1 MKKLKRIIVICII
14 SLMFMVGNVCCAKAA
29 VNIYLTNDKKDIP
42 ESSLYSNKTLK
53 KTITLS
59 DTTRD
64 VSLMKEVDGT
74 VQEFKGTNSDRIQI
88 LLSNTSNMYCVQ
100 RSSTTA
106 GGGGEYEIIAKLSID
121 GKKCVLE
128 KRGENKIIRI
138 NNNYAKLARVLHG
151 SGEKGF
157 GLIYWMDHGS
167 YTKIQVGV
175 WNVWNAVAS
184 SFGSSMRGYQDT
196 HNTDKLSEE
205 VLKFQKNENLVD
217 DAKNLLEAASEY
229 ADNYDTKKKNYD
241 EAKCTLKID
250 NKVDIKTEIKTG
262 EVIKKE
268 KTLTTDDSKLSR
280 YLSDGNKN
288 VKWAR
293 IGPIILSTNTTKNK
307 LSVDYPDKSVFFE
320 ANNKLTSKIEKS
332 AKWNNDKKTNKFYV
346 YVKYTDYKEVDSKF
360 TFKLSRDVEFTNL
373 KARVYYLEKGGSQDF
388 ILVYLDKDNNKKTVS
403 TTLDLKFNKSF
414 SIKKTDIST
423 GITLTKGIKFRFKD
437 KSGNYLRFKV
447 MQVQKDKNGN
457 VKKDKNGNKI
467 YTELQNTSKL
477 EEAQVSK
484 YVFIGVTSKN
494 GESINNMDDSTWIY
508 PSKTIEGM
516 KIGTYNITEMLIDSD
531 KVDYYCNS
539 KYTKNTYYG
548 GRKGV
553 KEKYNIRDI
562 GNKQITFETNRIEI
576 ENKKITKSLQIL
588 KVDKD
593 NNTIALS
600 GIQFI
605 LVYKFKGREY
615 LVNRVENNKTHKVTF
630 TYTERTESNNQ
641 YISIKKEYENNKDKM
656 TVFETGEDGY
666 IHTHRMVDG
675 EWKDVNYIS
684 GLDVG
689 TYYLYEVSNGGKS
702 DYKKPNINEK
712 VEAVYTE
719 DNKEKVT
726 TKVTVS
732 PNEMKKYKV
741 YNEKKSYGGKLK
753 IYKKDVNTNIP
764 IPNME
769 FKIKYLK
776 TKEIEITKNGKKIKK
791 TAIIG
796 EQYVVQDN
804 NGKVTYVDDVNEATV
819 FKSNENGILQGY
831 NSKGEKVDYI
841 GGLKSGQY
849 KAIELKQ
856 DGNGTYSSSV
866 DFEISEAADE
876 YVNSNDRTKD
886 DFTKIEVTEDN
897 DKDTYRIYNTMAPM
911 KGNVSIEGK
920 VWSPKKADDKAQ
932 ETVSEQ
938 QAIEYNDEYNLV
950 KGIKVNIYA
959 KARLIVTTKETGETY
974 FDEKTGKVTEYG
986 EQLKYYEF
994 DPSNGHAYQVDENG
1008 SRIKNKNGN
1017 DIDLGEELVIKK
1029 GTIVSSKMV
1038 SYSEEKLVSTVYTDE
1053 KGKYIS
1059 TLRGVPYPDT
1069 QLPYYRVEFQ
1079 YDGMDFQGARIAKY
1093 DNKENGSKAIENTA
1107 RRTVINNAYETIK
1120 GNGTKNGGIA
1130 LNSNRNLEYTFKEGN
1145 DNGYGT
1151 STSKG
1156 LSTGYKK
1163 SDKLITVNDIG
1174 KATNDVKNNN
1184 MITASYSLKKD
1195 NPTENPGALGDYD
1208 DSTDEKETYYNDT
1221 QKKVEGI
1228 NLMLM
1233 EREMPDLSVSNRI
1246 ESVVTSINGYNNL
1259 YKTIASKDDDDPD
1272 NAAINLQ
1279 VKYVQDEERLGKI
1292 PVYPSDVAAF
1302 DITNTELKQRL
1313 QLYIT
1318 YKVSIVN
1325 NSATLYNRVKE
1336 LALYYN
1342 TEGYELLYVGTGLDN
1357 TKNNYCAKNDMA
1369 ITANKY
1375 SGNTIPL
1382 TGYSRVC
1389 IDLNN
1394 TVIEPGDNKS
1404 KDLYITYKIKDD
1416 YVKGAINGNN
1426 NIKSLKH
1433 IAEINAYSTYS
1444 DTEGKN
1450 AYAGVDK
1457 NSAPG
1462 NITNSDIK
1470 FNDSKP
1476 IIGSIDNDTGIA
1488 RAAGLNVQENRT
1500 MTGTVFL
1507 DNSNVEN
1514 NKRLGD
1520 GIYDKNN
1527 EKALA
1532 GVKVKL
1538 EIVNKENNNIITGEN
1553 IATQMPKNIVIKD
1566 QDNKYHSY
1574 KVINENGKYYY
1585 LYNNLKIEIY
1595 TATTSE
1601 TGNDNNYKISGYIP
1615 GNYKLTYTY
1624 NNETYYKGSDGKQH
1638 KINTEDYKSTIVQD
1652 VDSNTIIKS
1661 AFEDNNNNMDW
1672 YMVDNASTEEELQKE
1687 FTRYNEAVDDMNT
1700 RKTIDNYY
1708 SNMNMTNT
1716 GNTNDSLIKNKNY
1729 DMTASTPVMGIPV
1742 EKTISIDTTSTGN
1755 ELKNLSYDIK
1765 NMDFGIV
1772 ERPRQSLKLEKKIN
1786 SVKIRL
1792 ANGQLLVD
1800 VKADDNGKFQTVQ
1813 GVQIINGAVHIEFD
1827 NELIH
1832 GSTLELGYKVKAINN
1847 SELDYTTESFYKY
1860 GIEGT
1865 KDERVKLSPQEILD
1879 YVDNNLI
1886 YTKDDNSKWNIINK
1900 GDYTNKIDNA
1910 EIYDNTEKS
1919 KINTILSYNIKE
1931 NNNSIELAPGDT
1943 YNNIPEIKLEKLLS
1957 NTQDDEMLYGN
1968 KVEVI
1973 TVNQGKAKEGN
1984 NNLGR
1989 RINIQLG
1996 TYNKAGDSGIGA
2008 KAENVTITPPT
2019 GQDNISKIYYAI
2031 IALGVLVIIAG
2042 GIVLIRHNIKKNK

>member
-1 MKKLKRIIVICII
+1 MNKTRRNCLVCIVIVCALILFPMIVKADWPDNIGKKEYDRETLEKSGISLNGDNMDEYTNLFCINHSKEFHHGRYVVTDKVYINGIRARLRGYTKTWENDIYAKMLYVFSKKQNYGYFEKRSDENYYPNYADAQYCVYHLWNSFAGTFDKHLNKTTDDAGLTDGAKRILNEADIYAAKVRTFSSKKNINLKVSFVDEENI
-14 SLMFMVGNVCCAKAA
+14 SLKE
-29 VNIYLTNDKKDIP
+29 NIKSDAFDTKICTDGVK
-42 ESSLYSNKTLK
+42 SLLKTHK
-53 KTITLS
+53 NWVKI
-59 DTTRD
+59 
-64 VSLMKEVDGT
+64 GP
-74 VQEFKGTNSDRIQI
+74 IQI
-88 LLSNTSNMYCVQ
+88 Q
-100 RSSTTA
+100 
-106 GGGGEYEIIAKLSID
+106 G
-121 GKKCVLE
+121 
-128 KRGENKIIRI
+128 
-138 NNNYAKLARVLHG
+138 
-151 SGEKGF
+151 
-157 GLIYWMDHGS
+157 
-167 YTKIQVGV
+167 
-175 WNVWNAVAS
+175 
-184 SFGSSMRGYQDT
+184 
-196 HNTDKLSEE
+196 NTDKITS
-205 VLKFQKNENLVD
+205 V
-217 DAKNLLEAASEY
+217 
-229 ADNYDTKKKNYD
+229 
-241 EAKCTLKID
+241 
-250 NKVDIKTEIKTG
+250 
-262 EVIKKE
+262 
-268 KTLTTDDSKLSR
+268 KLSGSIPKDII
-280 YLSDGNKN
+280 YKYETKN
-288 VKWAR
+288 VY
-293 IGPIILSTNTTKNK
+293 SFTTKQSDAINF
-307 LSVDYPDKSVFFE
+307 Y
-320 ANNKLTSKIEKS
+320 S
-332 AKWNNDKKTNKFYV
+332 ASKKTNKFYIFIPYEE
-346 YVKYTDYKEVDSKF
+346 YVKKGLEELNISVDAKETCNVYEGY
-360 TFKLSRDVEFTNL
+360 VE
-373 KARVYYLEKGGSQDF
+373 VLENKTQSAQRLMKGY
-388 ILVYLDKDNNKKTVS
+388 V
-403 TTLDLKFNKSF
+403 KSN
-414 SIKKTDIST
+414 
-423 GITLTKGIKFRFKD
+423 TLTI
-437 KSGNYLRFKV
+437 
-447 MQVQKDKNGN
+447 NGSASLKLKLTRKLKI
-457 VKKDKNGNKI
+457 VKKDKITGINLTTKVRFRLIDAHGNAVKFKTVQKVNKDGKKYNVYEYEGVI
-467 YTELQNTSKL
+467 LDYDKATSKEKDLTWITAFQTITNLKLGNYAIREMIIDTDAYKLNEDYSSMQYDGKNYPTKKL
-477 EEAQVSK
+477 EFNIPISYFCDVGEEEIQGSGNYGSLNNEFAWSCKTNNGSK
-484 YVFIGVTSKN
+484 YIEVQIVNEKNIG
-494 GESINNMDDSTWIY
+494 DLLIY
-508 PSKTIEGM
+508 
-516 KIGTYNITEMLIDSD
+516 
-531 KVDYYCNS
+531 
-539 KYTKNTYYG
+539 
-548 GRKGV
+548 
-553 KEKYNIRDI
+553 
-562 GNKQITFETNRIEI
+562 
-576 ENKKITKSLQIL
+576 

-593 NNTIALS
+593 DNTHPLKGVKFAIVYNYGGKKFLLQENGKSKYKYNEMTKNAKTGEYVQISKESKNKYTEFETNKDGKIKLLE
-600 GIQFI
+600 GIQQ
-605 LVYKFKGREY
+605 G
-615 LVNRVENNKTHKVTF
+615 
-630 TYTERTESNNQ
+630 S
-641 YISIKKEYENNKDKM
+641 YE
-656 TVFETGEDGY
+656 
-666 IHTHRMVDG
+666 
-675 EWKDVNYIS
+675 
-684 GLDVG
+684 
-689 TYYLYEVSNGGKS
+689 LYEVSNGDNKEYLKVS
-702 DYKKPNINEK
+702 PNEV
-712 VEAVYTE
+712 VEAVYTDSNGKE
-719 DNKEKVT
+719 NKTKSVKVNADELN
-726 TKVTVS
+726 V
-732 PNEMKKYKV
+732 YKV
-741 YNEKKSYGGKLK
+741 YNEKKSTGGKLK

-764 IPNME
+764 IPGVQ

-796 EQYVVQDN
+796 EQYVVQDSKT
-804 NGKVTYVDDVNEATV
+804 GKVTYVDDANKATT
-819 FKSNENGILQGY
+819 FETNADGILQGY

-841 GGLKSGQY
+841 GGLEFGQY

-856 DGNGTYSSSV
+856 DGNGTYSTAV
-866 DFEISEAADE
+866 DFEISEGAEE
-876 YVNSNDRTKD
+876 YVNPNDRTKD
-886 DFTKIEVTEDN
+886 DFTKIEVTEEN
-897 DKDTYRIYNTMAPM
+897 DKDTYRIYNTIAPM

-932 ETVSEQ
+932 ETVNEE
-938 QAIEYNDEYNLV
+938 QAIEYKNGYNFV

-959 KARLIVTTKETGETY
+959 KARLIVTVKETGEIHY
-974 FDEKTGKVTEYG
+974 DEKTKTPTEYQ

-994 DPSNGHAYQVDENG
+994 DPSDGHAYQVNANG
-1008 SRIKNKNGN
+1008 SRIKDQKGN

-1038 SYSEEKLVSTVYTDE
+1038 SYSKEKLVATVYTDE

-1079 YDGMDFQGARIAKY
+1079 YDGIDFQGARIARYY
-1093 DNKENGSKAIENTA
+1093 DKENGSKAIENIS

-1120 GNGTKNGGIA
+1120 GNGTKNGGTA
-1130 LNSNRNLEYTFKEGN
+1130 LNANRNLEYTFKEGN

-1163 SDKLITVNDIG
+1163 SDKLITVNDIE

-1195 NPTENPGALGDYD
+1195 EPTGNPGALGDYD
-1208 DSTDEKETYYNDT
+1208 DSTEEKETYYDDN

-1259 YKTIASKDDDDPD
+1259 YKTIASKDNNDPD

-1369 ITANKY
+1369 ITTNKY

-1426 NIKSLKH
+1426 NINSLKH

-1444 DTEGKN
+1444 DTEGTE

-1476 IIGSIDNDTGIA
+1476 IIGNIDNDTGIA

-1507 DNSNVEN
+1507 DKSTVKNDMRIS
-1514 NKRLGD
+1514 D

-1538 EIVNKENNNIITGEN
+1538 EIVNTEGNNIITGEN

-1566 QDNKYHSY
+1566 QNNKYHTCA
-1574 KVINENGKYYY
+1574 VEQENGKYYY
-1585 LYNNLKIEIY
+1585 RYNNLKIELY

-1601 TGNDNNYKISGYIP
+1601 TGNNNNYKISGYIP

-1624 NNETYYKGSDGKQH
+1624 NNETYYKDSDGKQH
-1638 KINTEDYKSTIVQD
+1638 KINTEDYKSAIVQN
-1652 VDSNTIIKS
+1652 VDGGTIIRS
-1661 AFEDNNNNMDW
+1661 AFEDNSNNMNW
-1672 YMVDNASTEEELQKE
+1672 YMIDNASTEEELQKE

-1786 SVKIRL
+1786 SVKIKL
-1792 ANGQLLVD
+1792 SNGQLLVD
-1800 VKADDNGKFQTVQ
+1800 VKADENGKFQTVQ

-1832 GSTLELGYKVKAINN
+1832 GSTLELGYKIKVENN
-1847 SELDYTTESFYKY
+1847 SEVDYINETFYKY
-1860 GIEGT
+1860 GEVILDGSEDRFNTCSIEEAINKGI
-1865 KDERVKLSPQEILD
+1865 KGADDYKVKLSPQEILD

-2019 GQDNISKIYYAI
+2019 GQDNISKIYYTI

>member
-1 MKKLKRIIVICII
+1 MVDLCLTGNYTGTQLGVYKVWNQVIGT
-14 SLMFMVGNVCCAKAA
+14 LNLVGNYKDTTNETMFNDESQLSYTDDANKNYYERLLKNADVYANNYEENEKEYNKAVTLSQKDKDKVRSTGMTSA
-29 VNIYLTNDKKDIP
+29 EVKKD
-42 ESSLYSNKTLK
+42 KTFINSKDTKLN
-53 KTITLS
+53 TYLS
-59 DTTRD
+59 
-64 VSLMKEVDGT
+64 
-74 VQEFKGTNSDRIQI
+74 
-88 LLSNTSNMYCVQ
+88 SNTNWV
-100 RSSTTA
+100 
-106 GGGGEYEIIAKLSID
+106 
-121 GKKCVLE
+121 
-128 KRGENKIIRI
+128 
-138 NNNYAKLARVLHG
+138 
-151 SGEKGF
+151 
-157 GLIYWMDHGS
+157 
-167 YTKIQVGV
+167 
-175 WNVWNAVAS
+175 
-184 SFGSSMRGYQDT
+184 
-196 HNTDKLSEE
+196 
-205 VLKFQKNENLVD
+205 
-217 DAKNLLEAASEY
+217 
-229 ADNYDTKKKNYD
+229 
-241 EAKCTLKID
+241 
-250 NKVDIKTEIKTG
+250 
-262 EVIKKE
+262 
-268 KTLTTDDSKLSR
+268 
-280 YLSDGNKN
+280 
-288 VKWAR
+288 R
-293 IGPIILSTNTTKNK
+293 IGPINLEINDSKFKTNLN
-307 LSVDYPDKSVFFE
+307 VDYSKKIFYENS
-320 ANNKLTSKIEKS
+320 KKQITSKIDEAITWS
-332 AKWNNDKKTNKFYV
+332 DNKTNSFYV
-346 YVKYTDYKEVDSKF
+346 YVTNTAYQTVDYKI
-360 TFKLSRDVEFTNL
+360 TFKVSRNINYTNY
-373 KARVYYLEKGGSQDF
+373 KATVYLIQKAKKQRF
-388 ILVYLDKDNNKKTVS
+388 ILVYTSQELKEKNAEA
-403 TTLDLKFNKSF
+403 TLDLNFNKSF

-457 VKKDKNGNKI
+457 VKTDKNGKKI

-484 YVFIGVTSKN
+484 YVFIGVTSKD
-494 GESINNMDDSTWIY
+494 GKSINNMDDSTWIY

-516 KIGTYNITEMLIDSD
+516 KIGTYNITEMLIDDD
-531 KVDYYCNS
+531 KVNYYCNS
-539 KYTKNTYYG
+539 KYTENTYYG
-548 GRKGV
+548 GRNGV
-553 KEKYNIRDI
+553 KKKYNIRDI

-605 LVYKFKGREY
+605 LVYNFKGREY
-615 LVNRVENNKTHKVTF
+615 LVNRVENNKTHKVTC
-630 TYTERTESNNQ
+630 TYTERTKSNNQ

-656 TVFETGEDGY
+656 AVFETGEDGY
-666 IHTHRMVDG
+666 IHTHTMVKD

-712 VEAVYTE
+712 VEAVRIE
-719 DNKEKVT
+719 DNKVKTNITVT
-726 TKVTVS
+726 PDK
-732 PNEMKKYKV
+732 MQKYKV

-753 IYKKDVNTNIP
+753 IYKKDVNTDIP

-796 EQYVVQDN
+796 KQYVVQDN
-804 NGKVTYVDDVNEATV
+804 NGKVTYVDDANEATV

-911 KGNVSIEGK
+911 KGNISIEGK

-1053 KGKYIS
+1053 KGIYIS

-1079 YDGMDFQGARIAKY
+1079 YDGIDFQGARIARYY
-1093 DNKENGSKAIENTA
+1093 DKENGSKAIENIS

-1120 GNGTKNGGIA
+1120 GNGTKNGGTA
-1130 LNSNRNLEYTFKEGN
+1130 LNANRNLEYTFKEGN

-1163 SDKLITVNDIG
+1163 SDKLITVNDIE

-1184 MITASYSLKKD
+1184 MITASYSLKND
-1195 NPTENPGALGDYD
+1195 EPTGNPGALGDYD
-1208 DSTDEKETYYNDT
+1208 DSTEEKETYYDDN

-1259 YKTIASKDDDDPD
+1259 YKTIASKDNNDPD

-1342 TEGYELLYVGTGLDN
+1342 TDGYELLYVGTGLDN
-1357 TKNNYCAKNDMA
+1357 EKNNYCAKNDMA

-1514 NKRLGD
+1514 NKRLGN

-1716 GNTNDSLIKNKNY
+1716 GNTNDSLVKNKNY

-1800 VKADDNGKFQTVQ
+1800 VKADENGKFQTVQ

-1832 GSTLELGYKVKAINN
+1832 GSTLELGYKIKAINN
-1847 SELDYTTESFYKY
+1847 SELDYTTENFYKY